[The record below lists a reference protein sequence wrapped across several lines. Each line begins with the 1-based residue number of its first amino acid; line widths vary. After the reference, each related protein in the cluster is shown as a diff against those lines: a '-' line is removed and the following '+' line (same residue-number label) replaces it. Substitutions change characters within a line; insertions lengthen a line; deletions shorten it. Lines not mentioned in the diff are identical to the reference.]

1 MIQRGDIINGTYRIE
16 DIIGAGGGGTVF
28 KAYHLRLEK
37 YVVVKRI
44 NDPWVDIMDSRKE
57 ADIIKNL
64 KHQYLP
70 QAYDFI
76 KVEDGIYTVMD
87 FVPGASLDK
96 YIKSDCNQI
105 S

>member
-1 MIQRGDIINGTYRIE
+1 MIEKGNIINGTYRIE
-16 DIIGAGGGGTVF
+16 DKIGAGGGGTVF

-44 NDPWVDIMDSRKE
+44 NDAWVGLMDSRKE

-70 QAYDFI
+70 QAYDFLQLD
-76 KVEDGIYTVMD
+76 DGFCARRI
-87 FVPGASLDK
+87 A
-96 YIKSDCNQI
+96 
-105 S
+105 